1 MHLVRSLKDFFRKGD
16 TVLLALCLLASAVGL
31 VLIYSATRYD
41 VSLRSYPVRQA
52 MFIAMGVVV
61 YLIAT
66 FVDVEFLVEKWW
78 KVFLVLGLFVI
89 LLIYPFGE
97 AGDPGNK
104 SWVYLPGIS
113 FGFQPGEIAKLAFI
127 VVLAW
132 LLNHERD
139 RGVSRL
145 AAIVKYLMLTC
156 I

>member
-41 VSLRSYPVRQA
+41 VSLRGYPVRQA

-97 AGDPGNK
+97 AGTQVTRVGSICLGSP
-104 SWVYLPGIS
+104 
-113 FGFQPGEIAKLAFI
+113 LAFSP
-127 VVLAW
+127 VRSPSW
-132 LLNHERD
+132 PLLSCWPGCSITNGT
-139 RGVSRL
+139 GVSAVWRPL
-145 AAIVKYLMLTC
+145 
-156 I
+156 